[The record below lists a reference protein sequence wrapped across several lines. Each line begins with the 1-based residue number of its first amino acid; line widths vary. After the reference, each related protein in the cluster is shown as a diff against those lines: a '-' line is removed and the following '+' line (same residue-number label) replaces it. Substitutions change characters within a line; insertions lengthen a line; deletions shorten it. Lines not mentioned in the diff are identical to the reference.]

1 MNQDFVLVREIEA
14 RRALRKRRIRLHV
27 LAPHGAWMGC
37 GALRVLRLKIG
48 DDQTADLTVG
58 YESYRQ

>member
-1 MNQDFVLVREIEA
+1 MNQDFVLVREVEA

-48 DDQTADLTVG
+48 DDQTVDLTVG